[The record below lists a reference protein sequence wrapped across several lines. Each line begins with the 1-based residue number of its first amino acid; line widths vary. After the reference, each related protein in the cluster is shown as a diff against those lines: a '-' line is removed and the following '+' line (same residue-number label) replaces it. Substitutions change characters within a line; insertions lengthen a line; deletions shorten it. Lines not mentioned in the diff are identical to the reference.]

1 MDIHM
6 YIYTCIGIYIYI
18 YVYVHT
24 ICSEHVV
31 FSEQFSFAVPQP
43 QPSIHCSIPQHPYTP
58 KTLNPENPTTVSFIS
73 AGLEAV
79 SGTGVWRFTVLF
91 LNDVPRRVTII

>member
-1 MDIHM
+1 MTVSFISAGLEAVSGTGVWGFTVLFLNDVPRR
-6 YIYTCIGIYIYI
+6 YIYTCIGISL
-18 YVYVHT
+18 H
-24 ICSEHVV
+24 
-31 FSEQFSFAVPQP
+31 
-43 QPSIHCSIPQHPYTP
+43 P